1 MENGNYQKLEEFLD
15 NLKDKNRT
23 NLLPSLLKAQ
33 ALFGYIS
40 EETAVKIGKVL
51 KVPSADI
58 YGVIEFYSLLYS
70 TPTAETVIL
79 VCTSPLCSLKGSD
92 KIKKALLEKLDLEE
106 GIPSND
112 GRFMVE

>member
-1 MENGNYQKLEEFLD
+1 MKKENYQMLEKFLD
-15 NLKDKNRT
+15 NLNEKSRT

-33 ALFGYIS
+33 ELFGYIS

-51 KVPSADI
+51 KVPGADI

-70 TPTAETVIL
+70 TPTAETVIR
-79 VCTSPLCSLKGSD
+79 VCTSPLCSLKGSY

-112 GRFMVE
+112 GLFMVE